1 MGPTASGKTSLA
13 VELVKRYPMEIISVD
28 SALVYR
34 GMDIGT
40 AKPGAD
46 VLAVAPHRLIDIRDP
61 SEPYSAADF
70 RGDALRAM
78 AEITARGRIPL
89 LVGGTFLYFRALQYG
104 LSDMPAADPA
114 IRARLEAEASRDGWE
129 VLHEH
134 LAAVDPESAARIHAT
149 DPQRIQRALEI
160 YELTGK
166 PMSALHAQPTAHE
179 LPYRVLKLALIPAD
193 RQLLHEQIAARFRQ
207 MLADGLLDEVSKLY
221 NNSKLNADLPAM
233 RAVGYRQLWCY
244 LSGQL
249 EYESMVEQ
257 AIIATRQYAKR
268 QLTWLRG
275 EPDLER
281 LAAGDSDVLDRVCQ
295 KLDQWI
301 VKNGKDSK
309 LSL

>member
-40 AKPGAD
+40 AKPAAD
-46 VLAVAPHRLIDIRDP
+46 VLAIAPHRLIDIRDP

-70 RGDALRAM
+70 RADALLAM
-78 AEITARGRIPL
+78 AEITARGRVPL

-104 LSDMPAADPA
+104 LSAMPAADPVV
-114 IRARLEAEASRDGWE
+114 RARLEAAAKRDGWKA
-129 VLHEH
+129 LHER
-134 LAAVDPESAARIHAT
+134 LAAVDPESAAKIHAT
-149 DPQRIQRALEI
+149 DPQRIQRALEV
-160 YELTGK
+160 YELSGQ
-166 PMSALHAQPTAHE
+166 PMSAFHAQQLASD
-179 LPYRVLKLALIPAD
+179 LPYRVLKLALIPGD
-193 RQLLHEQIAARFRQ
+193 RQLLHDRIADRFQQ
-207 MLADGLLDEVSKLY
+207 MLADGLLDEVKKLFDR
-221 NNSKLNADLPAM
+221 SELSAELPAM
-233 RAVGYRQLWCY
+233 RAVGYRQLWRY

-249 EYESMVEQ
+249 EYEAMVEQ

-275 EPDLER
+275 EPDLES
-281 LAAGDSDVLDRVCQ
+281 LAAGDSRVLDRVCQ
-295 KLDQWI
+295 HFDEWLG
-301 VKNGKDSK
+301 KNGRESK